1 MATLYNKYYDVSK
14 LVIWGDESGDE
25 NNRRSKLIFS
35 FRDGNPRITV
45 YTGVVGKDGVIS
57 FPSDHPTMVTIMNLL
72 KDVAKG
78 QPGTK
83 FAIDS
88 LTFVYENDKPTAN
101 KRIVSTLH
109 IGKSK
114 EGLVYFSVIMEN
126 KPKLVFTLK
135 SSPFHTFRDKDKNL
149 LSEELVSSKM
159 ALGLADL
166 VLSIVGNIIVNYT
179 DEEYDNS
186 PRKPMEVKSRVGSN
200 NPQVAVKENIQEL
213 DDLAL

>member
-1 MATLYNKYYDVSK
+1 MSTLYNKYYDISK
-14 LVIWGDESGDE
+14 LVIWGDETGDDT
-25 NNRRSKLIFS
+25 NRKAKLIFS

-45 YTGVVGKDGVIS
+45 YTGVVGKEGVIS

-72 KDVAKG
+72 KDVANG
-78 QPGTK
+78 QPGVK
-83 FAIDS
+83 FSIDS
-88 LTFVYENDKPTAN
+88 LTFVYENDKPTTN

-109 IGKSK
+109 IGKSNQ
-114 EGLVYFSVIMEN
+114 GLVYFSVIMEA

-135 SSPFHTFRDKDKNL
+135 SSPFHAFRDKDKNL
-149 LSEELVSSKM
+149 LSEESISSKM

-166 VLSIVGNIIVNYT
+166 ILGIVSNIIVNYT

-186 PRKPMEVKSRVGSN
+186 PRKPLEVKGRSGV

>member
-14 LVIWGDESGDE
+14 LVIWGDESAEE
-25 NNRRSKLIFS
+25 NNRRSRLIFS

-45 YTGVVGKDGVIS
+45 YTGITGKEGVIS
-57 FPSDHPTMVTIMNLL
+57 FPSDHPTMVTVMNLL
-72 KDVAKG
+72 KDVANG

-88 LTFVYENDKPTAN
+88 LSFVYENDKPTTN

-109 IGKSK
+109 IGKSAQ
-114 EGLVYFSVIMEN
+114 GLVYFSVIMEN

-135 SSPFHTFRDKDKNL
+135 SSPFHAFRDKDKNL
-149 LSEELVSSKM
+149 LSEEIISSKM
-159 ALGLADL
+159 ASGLADL
-166 VLSIVGNIIVNYT
+166 VLNIIGNIIVNYT
-179 DEEYDNS
+179 DEEYENS
-186 PRKPMEVKSRVGSN
+186 PRKPLEVKGRTGYN
-200 NPQVAVKENIQEL
+200 QQVAVKDNIQEL

>member
-14 LVIWGDESGDE
+14 LVIWGDDTGDE
-25 NNRRSKLIFS
+25 NNRKAKLIFS

-45 YTGVVGKDGVIS
+45 YTGVTGKDGVIS

-72 KDVAKG
+72 KDVANG

-88 LTFVYENDKPTAN
+88 LSFIYENDKPTVN

-114 EGLVYFSVIMEN
+114 EGLVYFSVIMEA

-135 SSPFHTFRDKDKNL
+135 TSPFHVFRDKDKNP
-149 LSEELVSSKM
+149 LSEEMVSSKM

-166 VLSIVGNIIVNYT
+166 ILNIVGNIIVNYT

-186 PRKPMEVKSRVGSN
+186 PRKPMEVKGRTGN
-200 NPQVAVKENIQEL
+200 NTQVAVKENIQEL